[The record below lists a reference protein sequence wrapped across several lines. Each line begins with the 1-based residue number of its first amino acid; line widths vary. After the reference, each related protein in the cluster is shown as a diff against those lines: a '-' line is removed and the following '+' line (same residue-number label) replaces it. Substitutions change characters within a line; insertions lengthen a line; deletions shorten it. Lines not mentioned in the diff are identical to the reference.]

1 MEIQHQEYLTFSKAA
16 IELEIKTGISRL
28 RVSIVPKKDK
38 AHIQNKTVRNIFTPR
53 DLTFRACF
61 ALINM

>member
-1 MEIQHQEYLTFSKAA
+1 MYRVNINQLVPMVY
-16 IELEIKTGISRL
+16 IEWEIKTGISRL

>member
-1 MEIQHQEYLTFSKAA
+1 MYRVNINKLVPRMY
-16 IELEIKTGISRL
+16 IEWEIKTGISRL
-28 RVSIVPKKDK
+28 RANIVPKKDK

>member
-1 MEIQHQEYLTFSKAA
+1 MYKVNISQLVPMVY
-16 IELEIKTGISRL
+16 IEWEIKTGISRL
-28 RVSIVPKKDK
+28 RASIVPKKDK

-53 DLTFRACF
+53 DLAFRACF

>member
-1 MEIQHQEYLTFSKAA
+1 MYRVNINQLVPMVY
-16 IELEIKTGISRL
+16 IEWEIKTGISRL
-28 RVSIVPKKDK
+28 RASIVPKKDK

>member
-1 MEIQHQEYLTFSKAA
+1 MYRVNINQLVPMVY
-16 IELEIKTGISRL
+16 IEWEIKTGISRL
-28 RVSIVPKKDK
+28 RASIVPKKDK

-61 ALINM
+61 ALLNM

>member
-1 MEIQHQEYLTFSKAA
+1 MYKVNISQLVPMVY
-16 IELEIKTGISRL
+16 IEWEIKTGISRL
-28 RVSIVPKKDK
+28 RASIVPKKDK

-53 DLTFRACF
+53 DLTFRTCF

>member
-1 MEIQHQEYLTFSKAA
+1 MYRVNINQLVPRMY
-16 IELEIKTGISRL
+16 IEWEIKTGISRL
-28 RVSIVPKKDK
+28 RANIVPKKDK

>member
-1 MEIQHQEYLTFSKAA
+1 MYKVNISQLVPMVYSEW
-16 IELEIKTGISRL
+16 EIKTGISRL
-28 RVSIVPKKDK
+28 RASIVPKKDK

>member
-1 MEIQHQEYLTFSKAA
+1 MYRVNISQLVPMVY
-16 IELEIKTGISRL
+16 IEWEIKTGISRL
-28 RVSIVPKKDK
+28 RASIVPKKDK